1 MNLYKVFL
9 VLLLIVFLPQ
19 QAVAEHYA
27 LLVGVKE
34 YDDSSLNLQGPENDV
49 NSLKELLTGNYG
61 FHRKNIES
69 ILSRNAYKANIIAHL
84 RKLQK
89 TTQSGDYIFL
99 YFSGHGT
106 SAFDPEFKTLDT
118 TTGAIVPFDF
128 KLDRASPQTMMDSL
142 IIGKRDI
149 FPVLKELEHD
159 RRVFVVFDAC
169 FSGNAVRSLG
179 AVEASNTLGKSKY
192 INTGLTAEAHSS
204 SSKPAAAYPYKNVLY
219 ISASDKTETARDL
232 STGSDGLAHGALTD
246 TMIIGLKGAADTNN
260 DGVITYEELYNYL
273 RRNVSKDY
281 GQTPQLLRNKAF
293 DINLPVFDNTK
304 FKEEA
309 YFAPQA
315 VKEDSN
321 LPRVKIV
328 QDYDDLGRLFPAD
341 LSVVN
346 GTAYDDEKY
355 DLMIVRDGMRY
366 LLALPNGDLLCSID
380 VKRKQDVVNTVK
392 RYFKGRELLRLKNPN
407 QKFNVWLNVGDVEG
421 RTVFFEDETI
431 DFTIKSE
438 SDAHLLLLNIN
449 PDGFVTVLLPDK
461 NVPTAPIKRDVPIE
475 LRDLGKVGAPFGTEY
490 IKVFA
495 FKNEVKGLPKL
506 INKTLMDPLG
516 SDFAGL
522 LQMIKHEQGWSETST
537 EMVTKEKQR

>member
-1 MNLYKVFL
+1 MNVYKVFL
-9 VLLLIVFLPQ
+9 VLFFIVFLPQ
-19 QAVAEHYA
+19 LAVAEHYA

-61 FHRKNIES
+61 FPKKNIES

-106 SAFDPEFKTLDT
+106 SAYDPEFKTLDT

-128 KLDRASPQTMMDSL
+128 RLDRASPQTMMDSL

-179 AVEASNTLGKSKY
+179 AIEASNTLGKSKY
-192 INTGLTAEAHSS
+192 INTGLTTEAHSS
-204 SSKPAAAYPYKNVLY
+204 SSKPAASYPYKNVLY

-293 DINLPVFDNTK
+293 DIHVPVFDNTK

-309 YFAPQA
+309 YSAPQA
-315 VKEDSN
+315 VKEDSD
-321 LPRVKIV
+321 LPKVKIV
-328 QDYDDLGRLFPAD
+328 HDYDVLSRLFPDD
-341 LSVVN
+341 LNVVN
-346 GTAYDDEKY
+346 GTASDHEKY

-366 LLALPNGDLLCSID
+366 LLALPNGDLLCSMD
-380 VKRKQDVVNTVK
+380 VKRKQDIVNTVK
-392 RYFKGRELLRLKNPN
+392 RYFKGREILRLKDPN

-421 RTVFFEDETI
+421 RTVFFEDESI
-431 DFTIKSE
+431 DFTVKSE

-461 NVPTAPIKRDVPIE
+461 SVPTAPIKRDVPIE

-495 FKNEVKGLPKL
+495 FKNAVKGLPKL

-516 SDFAGL
+516 SDFAEL
-522 LQMIKHEQGWSETST
+522 LQIIKKEQGWAETSI